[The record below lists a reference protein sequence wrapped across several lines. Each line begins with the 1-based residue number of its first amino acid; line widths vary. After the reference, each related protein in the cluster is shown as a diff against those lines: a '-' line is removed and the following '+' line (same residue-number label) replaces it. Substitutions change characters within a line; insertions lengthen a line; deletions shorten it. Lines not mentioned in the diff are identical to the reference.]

1 MAEFGLRLADKNI
14 AVTSVYES
22 SAEYCQEYLADF
34 DTPDLSVCVSESDIV
49 AERDYDD
56 ATRAAEGLLPRTPNF
71 HYLETL
77 ALYRKIAEALVE
89 YDTLLF
95 HGSAVAVDG
104 EVYLFTAKSGVGKST
119 HTRLWRE
126 CFGERAVMVN
136 DDKPLIKITDSG
148 VLVYGTPWNGKH
160 RLSTNIRLPMRA
172 LCILERAEDNR
183 IEKVDSRENFHK
195 ILAQTYRP
203 NGALA
208 TANTLRL
215 IDKLLQ
221 SVPLYRLGCNMEL
234 SAAEVAYNGMRGY
247 GKMKLKSDFI
257 THTSGAEQLMI
268 SAGGSFGGMIRSNTT
283 AAAIIDLV
291 KNEISRDGIVDAM
304 LAKYDAPR
312 EIIERD
318 VDRVIATLRE
328 IGALDE

>member
-1 MAEFGLRLADKNI
+1 MAEFRIRLADKNI
-14 AVTSVYES
+14 SVTSVYDS
-22 SAEYCQEYLADF
+22 TAEYCQDYLAEF
-34 DTPDLSVCVSESDIV
+34 DTPDITVMLTEEDIL

-56 ATRAAEGLLPRTPNF
+56 ATRAAEGLMPRTPHF
-71 HYLETL
+71 RYLETL

-89 YDTLLF
+89 YDTVLF

-136 DDKPLIKITDSG
+136 DDKPLIKITDGGIS
-148 VLVYGTPWNGKH
+148 VYGTPWNGKH
-160 RLSTNIRLPMRA
+160 RLGTNIRLPLRA
-172 LCILERAEDNR
+172 LCILERAEDNSVER
-183 IEKVDSRENFHK
+183 IVARDNFHK

-203 NGALA
+203 TTPEA
-208 TANTLRL
+208 TARTLGL
-215 IDKLLQ
+215 IDKLL
-221 SVPLYRLGCNMEL
+221 SRVPLYRLGCNMNPE
-234 SAAEVAYNGMRGY
+234 AAKIAYNGMRGH
-247 GKMKLKSDFI
+247 GKMKLKSSFI

-268 SAGGSFGGMIRSNTT
+268 SAGGAFGGMVRSNTT

-291 KNEISRDGIVDAM
+291 KSEITRDGIVDAM
-304 LAKYDAPR
+304 LEKYDAPR
-312 EIIERD
+312 EVITRD
-318 VDRVIATLRE
+318 VDKVLATLRE